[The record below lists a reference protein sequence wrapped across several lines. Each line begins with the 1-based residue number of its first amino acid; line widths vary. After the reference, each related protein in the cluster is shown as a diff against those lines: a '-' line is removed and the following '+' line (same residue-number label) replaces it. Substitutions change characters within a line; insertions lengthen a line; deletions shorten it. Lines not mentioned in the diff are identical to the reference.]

1 MLLTILVSIVVT
13 AYIVESLLDRLN
25 QSTARNPL
33 DPKIAH
39 LYDPI
44 EREKSIAYSAEKTNF
59 GFISSTF
66 STVIMILA
74 LALGWFA
81 VLDELI
87 RERFE
92 NEIVISLLFIAVL
105 SVISWWLNLPF
116 QLYSIF
122 KIEAKYGFNKTTVAT
137 FISDAIKGSAI
148 AVVLGGS
155 LLSAVLW
162 LYQEL
167 GSNFWIFAWALVS
180 AFSLL
185 MFMFGTSLILPLF
198 NKLKKSIDATWAK
211 TQGKGEVY
219 QQDNDLQY
227 SYLDATILDK
237 NPDAKKTA
245 EKIASDL
252 GVKIVK
258 APATSLFGGLRLEIP
273 KPATVPTP
281 AVSETITK
289 PKLGEAGGVLIPSRE
304 DFIQA
309 GQNIYEKGMEFGAWA
324 KQMIQQFGDVVREF
338 LGDVWQAVSGAPAKL
353 NELMGYLPG
362 KGEAGAVTFGRGEK
376 EPTKATEPEAPIEPE
391 AETITEA
398 MAQGLDIGKEDN
410 IDTVW
415 IERVIEY
422 EEYVK
427 FCKKRDDLYNQFDA
441 IRQKIADL

>member
-1 MLLTILVSIVVT
+1 MLLTILVSIVVA

-87 RERFE
+87 RERFD

-198 NKLKKSIDATWAK
+198 NKLKP
-211 TQGKGEVY
+211 V
-219 QQDNDLQY
+219 
-227 SYLDATILDK
+227 
-237 NPDAKKTA
+237 
-245 EKIASDL
+245 
-252 GVKIVK
+252 
-258 APATSLFGGLRLEIP
+258 
-273 KPATVPTP
+273 
-281 AVSETITK
+281 
-289 PKLGEAGGVLIPSRE
+289 EAGDLRTEI
-304 DFIQA
+304 
-309 GQNIYEKGMEFGAWA
+309 EKYCAAQGYS
-324 KQMIQQFGDVVREF
+324 
-338 LGDVWQAVSGAPAKL
+338 LGRLFVMDGSK
-353 NELMGYLPG
+353 
-362 KGEAGAVTFGRGEK
+362 RS
-376 EPTKATEPEAPIEPE
+376 TKANAFFS
-391 AETITEA
+391 
-398 MAQGLDIGKEDN
+398 GIGKSKT
-410 IDTVW
+410 IVLFDTL
-415 IERVIEY
+415 IEKLSTKEIVAVLAHEIGHYKRRHTLSMFIFSNVQTFATFALLGWLLSYPELSTALGASVQSFHLSALAFFILFTPLSIVLGLINNSWSRHNEY
-422 EEYVK
+422 DADTFAQQTYDVAPMKSALTKISTDSLANLSPHPLYVA
-427 FCKKRDDLYNQFDA
+427 FNYTHPTLLQRLNN
-441 IRQKIADL
+441 LS

>member
-1 MLLTILVSIVVT
+1 MVA

-87 RERFE
+87 RERFD

-198 NKLKKSIDATWAK
+198 NKLKP
-211 TQGKGEVY
+211 V
-219 QQDNDLQY
+219 
-227 SYLDATILDK
+227 
-237 NPDAKKTA
+237 
-245 EKIASDL
+245 
-252 GVKIVK
+252 
-258 APATSLFGGLRLEIP
+258 
-273 KPATVPTP
+273 
-281 AVSETITK
+281 
-289 PKLGEAGGVLIPSRE
+289 EAGDLRTEI
-304 DFIQA
+304 
-309 GQNIYEKGMEFGAWA
+309 EKYCAAQGYS
-324 KQMIQQFGDVVREF
+324 
-338 LGDVWQAVSGAPAKL
+338 LGRLFVMDGSK
-353 NELMGYLPG
+353 
-362 KGEAGAVTFGRGEK
+362 RS
-376 EPTKATEPEAPIEPE
+376 TKANAFFSGLGKSKTIVLFDTLIEKLSTKEIVAVLAHEIGHYKRRHTLSMFIFSNVQTFATFALLGWLLSYPELSTALGASVQSFHLSALAFFILFTPLSIVLGLINNSWSRHNEYDADTFAQQTYDVAPMKSALTKISTDSLANLSPHP
-391 AETITEA
+391 
-398 MAQGLDIGKEDN
+398 L
-410 IDTVW
+410 
-415 IERVIEY
+415 
-422 EEYVK
+422 YVA
-427 FCKKRDDLYNQFDA
+427 FNYTHPTLLQRLNN
-441 IRQKIADL
+441 LS

>member
-1 MLLTILVSIVVT
+1 VVA

-87 RERFE
+87 RERFD

-198 NKLKKSIDATWAK
+198 NKLKP
-211 TQGKGEVY
+211 V
-219 QQDNDLQY
+219 
-227 SYLDATILDK
+227 
-237 NPDAKKTA
+237 
-245 EKIASDL
+245 
-252 GVKIVK
+252 
-258 APATSLFGGLRLEIP
+258 
-273 KPATVPTP
+273 
-281 AVSETITK
+281 
-289 PKLGEAGGVLIPSRE
+289 EAGDLRTEI
-304 DFIQA
+304 
-309 GQNIYEKGMEFGAWA
+309 EKYCAAQGYS
-324 KQMIQQFGDVVREF
+324 
-338 LGDVWQAVSGAPAKL
+338 LGRLFVMDGSK
-353 NELMGYLPG
+353 
-362 KGEAGAVTFGRGEK
+362 RS
-376 EPTKATEPEAPIEPE
+376 TKANAFFSGLGKSKTIVLFDTLIEKLSTKEIVAVLAHEIGHYKRRHTLSMFIFSNVQTFATFALLGWLLSYPELSTALGASVQSFHLSALAFFILFTPLSIVLGLINNSWSRHNEYDADTFAQQTYDVAPMKSALTKISTDSLANLSPHP
-391 AETITEA
+391 
-398 MAQGLDIGKEDN
+398 L
-410 IDTVW
+410 
-415 IERVIEY
+415 
-422 EEYVK
+422 YVA
-427 FCKKRDDLYNQFDA
+427 FNYTHPTLLQRLNN
-441 IRQKIADL
+441 LS